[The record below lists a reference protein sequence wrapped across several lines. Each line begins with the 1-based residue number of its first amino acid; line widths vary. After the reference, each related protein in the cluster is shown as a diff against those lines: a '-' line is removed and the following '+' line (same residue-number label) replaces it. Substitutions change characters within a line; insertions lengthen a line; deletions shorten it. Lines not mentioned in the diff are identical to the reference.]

1 MVAQPALR
9 TLTRAEV
16 EREGAHLW
24 RSRDGR
30 FTLARTSSGAGA
42 ARTTTILT
50 AVTALETVRLRLAPW
65 APAHLL
71 AMLEGEEPFEVN
83 AGLPLADG
91 LRELFVS
98 GEVSPEW
105 IAQLRSATGPDPWTL
120 GFAVV
125 HRNDGCVIGS
135 AAFKGPPDEQG
146 VVEIAYG
153 IAPGYEG
160 RGYATEAAKA
170 LVAFALERVDV
181 TSIRA
186 HTKPEN
192 GASARV
198 LAKIG
203 FQQLGEVDD
212 PEDGVVWRWE
222 RIVA

>member
-1 MVAQPALR
+1 M
-9 TLTRAEV
+9 TLP
-16 EREGAHLW
+16 
-24 RSRDGR
+24 
-30 FTLARTSSGAGA
+30 GAGA
-42 ARTTTILT
+42 ARTTTTLT

-71 AMLEGEEPFEVN
+71 AMIEGEEPFEVN

-98 GEVSPEW
+98 DVVSAAW
-105 IAQLRSATGPDPWTL
+105 VAHLRNASGPDPWTL

-125 HRNDGCVIGS
+125 HRDDGCVIGS
-135 AAFKGPPDEQG
+135 AAFKGAPDEHG

-153 IAPGYEG
+153 IAPSYEG

-181 TSIRA
+181 TAIRA

-198 LAKIG
+198 LAKNG
-203 FQQLGEVDD
+203 FQNVGEVED
-212 PEDGVVWRWE
+212 PEDGLVWRWQ
-222 RIVA
+222 RVVG